1 MGLTQEQGLQRA
13 QYVGNALGSLLASG
27 KPVQMKDVQNV
38 VGELVAT
45 HGMTAKD
52 GAQLIAQAASV
63 PPEQLTSMAQH
74 YYAMAQHSA

>member
-1 MGLTQEQGLQRA
+1 M
-13 QYVGNALGSLLASG
+13 GNALGSILATG
-27 KPVQMKDVQNV
+27 KPVSMKDVQNV

-45 HGMTAKD
+45 HAMPAKE

-74 YYAMAQHSA
+74 FYAMAQHSA